1 MYGLICIA
9 RHWYLASL
17 HCGHVRKREGLP
29 SCVHVLERVCPYVT
43 SSTLKPD
50 STIVRLLFAFA
61 VMGKIAMLTRS
72 KEYLTVLT
80 GDSVCS
86 S

>member
-1 MYGLICIA
+1 MHGLICIA
-9 RHWYLASL
+9 RHWYLARL
-17 HCGHVRKREGLP
+17 HCGHAGERERLP

-43 SSTLKPD
+43 SSTLKQD
-50 STIVRLLFAFA
+50 STIVRLLFACG

-72 KEYLTVLT
+72 KEYLNVLT